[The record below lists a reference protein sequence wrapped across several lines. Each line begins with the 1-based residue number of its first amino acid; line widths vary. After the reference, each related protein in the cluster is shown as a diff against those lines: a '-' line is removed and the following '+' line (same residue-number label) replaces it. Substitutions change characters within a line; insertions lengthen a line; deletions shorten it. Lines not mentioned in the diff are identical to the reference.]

1 MSIPV
6 PGSSDP
12 SAFQD
17 DDSSIA
23 PSTSED
29 GTSPSSTYNKKDV
42 PQPSRVSRFMGKVD
56 RITSGVSRL
65 GTAVA
70 TTWNPNHR
78 HDEEWE
84 KEIDRKIEDIR
95 NGHRFRSF
103 APEREGNM
111 VKWHIDGHGGLRAR
125 RRDDGS

>member
-1 MSIPV
+1 
-6 PGSSDP
+6 
-12 SAFQD
+12 
-17 DDSSIA
+17 
-23 PSTSED
+23 
-29 GTSPSSTYNKKDV
+29 
-42 PQPSRVSRFMGKVD
+42 MGKVD

-84 KEIDRKIEDIR
+84 KEIDRRIEDIR
-95 NGHRFRSF
+95 DGHRFRSF

-111 VKWHIDGHGGLRAR
+111 VKWHIDGHGGCRANR
-125 RRDDGS
+125 CSGQLTGQTTFGRCPR

>member
-23 PSTSED
+23 PSTSEA

-111 VKWHIDGHGGLRAR
+111 VKWHIDGHGGLRAAKR
-125 RRDDGS
+125 QVLV

>member
-1 MSIPV
+1 MSVPV
-6 PGSSDP
+6 PNSSDP
-12 SAFQD
+12 EAFRD

-23 PSTSED
+23 PSGSGSID
-29 GTSPSSTYNKKDV
+29 PSTTATYNKKDV
-42 PQPSRVSRFMGKVD
+42 PQPGFASRFLGKVD
-56 RITSGVSRL
+56 KITSGVSRL

-95 NGHRFRSF
+95 NSHRFRSF
-103 APEREGNM
+103 APERADNM
-111 VKWHIDGHGGLRAR
+111 VKWHIDGHGAC
-125 RRDDGS
+125 

>member
-1 MSIPV
+1 MSVPV
-6 PGSSDP
+6 PKSSDP

-23 PSTSED
+23 PSTSTET
-29 GTSPSSTYNKKDV
+29 GTSPTYNKKDV

-111 VKWHIDGHGGLRAR
+111 VKWHIDGHGGFRSSGVAL
-125 RRDDGS
+125 S